1 MAVRGPMCL
10 HLPCL
15 FWSPLA
21 PPPQPTPSLALC
33 KAETSKPCLQ
43 YLLGTILSP

>member
-1 MAVRGPMCL
+1 MAVRGLMCL

-21 PPPQPTPSLALC
+21 PTSPGPPPAW
-33 KAETSKPCLQ
+33 PCVRQ
-43 YLLGTILSP
+43 EHLSPVFNIC